1 MLSKYPITIVLI
13 YWREGANFLPLLY
26 LAKSRLCW
34 ESKNPSEKNPLY
46 STMQFASPQIVNLL
60 IAFVQNDEPTWRG
73 YFYTVLI
80 CGATF
85 MCTIFNSQC
94 FYQGALHLTMKYL
107 AILLVEGLRFP
118 KYIPSLFKVLDMEFF
133 KFEKKPCCN
142 DG

>member
-1 MLSKYPITIVLI
+1 
-13 YWREGANFLPLLY
+13 
-26 LAKSRLCW
+26 
-34 ESKNPSEKNPLY
+34 
-46 STMQFASPQIVNLL
+46 MQFASPQIVNLL

-133 KFEKKPCCN
+133 KFEKKRAAMMGRLFPKKLGCIDDNSINCMH
-142 DG
+142 